1 MFPTNSQTKEQPSIS
16 KEISDNIYKTPNVP
30 IESSISLNKM
40 ETATNSLSSYQTA
53 NEFIE
58 GEDSV
63 RSLWESKLSIAL
75 QLSNPK
81 LIKLDSVQE
90 PKQQQDQKSQTIKSK
105 STTKNTNEIDDGKFI
120 QTQSKMST
128 ITNQKIVQLNNLTIT
143 TKKLS
148 QPSLEKPVNIEMV
161 PMEIQ
166 KLSKVNKSEIGINGR
181 KSLDQFAITTSI
193 VDLKQL
199 FEQFIKRM
207 KIISE
212 NYHSA
217 FMFSN
222 EIILYE
228 LVVNIIRYCLI
239 SDFNEQKRV
248 NEILKECKQQV
259 PNDLRQSTKI
269 VTLESLLER
278 IRIYDTVGQ
287 MVSTIGVPHLW
298 SQYRSIPQFTRIT
311 KLDIRIFHHF
321 IIAHFNSIFTSFI
334 GGDELG
340 SGLVSLRN
348 DQQYTIENLEQT
360 IESMDRIIRNLIFNW
375 KTPMQCNKNIMDM
388 KRCQLCSLL
397 LIRSD
402 FVYENELEIKIQNI
416 ELHHEQEQLARIY
429 LTDYLHRWYTHQL
442 DMTSIRLNPL
452 LETSLII
459 EGTSNV
465 THDQLKPINVQ
476 DSNQQKMTNDVEK
489 FNVPIMEKSIQTI
502 EQTSQKVKSKRKEIQ
517 TLTDFLAT
525 DESLFNYSEF
535 DQFSSTETLI
545 FSNNHQALLKLI
557 ESMFV
562 IKMEKHISQP
572 KQITKLPPP
581 FPTTIK
587 KEIIIGKD
595 VAPPNK
601 ILPKINKEK
610 RSNVVKMIAP
620 KVPKLFLPKMKTQ
633 HSNHPNAI
641 DTPNEHTTNVRKK
654 LESQKTNKKNSILAN
669 KKLNSK
675 IDSKLKSKQQ
685 HKNGKK

>member
-16 KEISDNIYKTPNVP
+16 KEISENIYKTPNVP

-90 PKQQQDQKSQTIKSK
+90 PKQQQDQKSQAIKSK

-148 QPSLEKPVNIEMV
+148 QLSLETPVNIKMV
-161 PMEIQ
+161 PVEVQ
-166 KLSKVNKSEIGINGR
+166 KLSKVNKSEIRMNDR
-181 KSLDQFAITTSI
+181 KSSEQSVITTSI

-287 MVSTIGVPHLW
+287 MVSTIGVPHLC
-298 SQYRSIPQFTRIT
+298 
-311 KLDIRIFHHF
+311 
-321 IIAHFNSIFTSFI
+321 FI

-375 KTPMQCNKNIMDM
+375 KTPMQCNKNIIDM

-476 DSNQQKMTNDVEK
+476 DSNQQKMTNDVGNNQINNEYFFKSLEK